1 MSSFHTAISILVRYY
16 IVFFALFNI
25 SKASKCI
32 EGGKV
37 AFTFEGGPNPSTPA
51 LLEVLR
57 KQNSTALFNVN
68 PEKLSDPGSAQI
80 IKDIVSGGHIVGLS
94 IDERFSD
101 NWRNSDY
108 LPGLL
113 ERYLKEMEVLIGER
127 PLFVHVTKKADP
139 KVAEQIQELG
149 FILVTPQLDLSQER
163 SGHCVLTFD
172 ALLPVSNGA
181 QSYIIS
187 LSDTEFGCHVKENEK
202 IMALAS
208 TKYYSILR
216 IDHCINLSS
225 PYRGKTSTDPVTY
238 SLFERPT
245 SSIKP
250 SGLTHMNSEGVVVS
264 KPSFLINLVGVS
276 VMLVVLAL
284 LP

>member
-1 MSSFHTAISILVRYY
+1 MSSFYTALSIFVRYY
-16 IVFFALFNI
+16 ILSFALFNL

-37 AFTFEGGPNPSTPA
+37 AFTFEGGPSPSTPA

-57 KQNSTALFNVN
+57 KQNTTALFNVD
-68 PEKLSDPGSAQI
+68 PEKLADPSSAQI
-80 IKDIVSGGHIVGLS
+80 IKDIVSAGHIVGLS
-94 IDERFSD
+94 MNERFSE
-101 NWRNSDY
+101 NWQNSDY

-113 ERYLKEMEVLIGER
+113 ERYFKEMETLIGER
-127 PLFVHVTKKADP
+127 PLFVHVARKADP
-139 KVAEQIQELG
+139 KVVEQIRELG

-163 SGHCVLTFD
+163 SGNCVLTFD
-172 ALLPVSNGA
+172 TLLPISNGD

-187 LSDTEFGCHVKENEK
+187 LSDTEFGCHVRENEK

-208 TKYYSILR
+208 TKNYSASR

-225 PYRGKTSTDPVTY
+225 PYRGKTSTDPVTF
-238 SLFERPT
+238 SLFERSTP
-245 SSIKP
+245 SAKP
-250 SGLTHMNSEGVVVS
+250 SGLTHMNSDGVLTS
-264 KPSFLINLVGVS
+264 KPSLLVTLVGAS
-276 VMLVVLAL
+276 VMLVLAL